1 MDAQKKMNRREFL
14 AAVSAAGSL
23 AAMPAAASAV
33 ACRPRRVQWRNWS
46 GAQHCLPD
54 ARIAPA
60 SEDELAA
67 RIRAAKM
74 LRPVG
79 SGHSFSG
86 LVPTDGTLVSL
97 GRLQGMYDAD
107 PAKQLAEF
115 GAGTLLSR
123 TGEPLKAQ
131 GMALENMPDIDYQ
144 SLGGALATSTHGTG
158 ITRGS
163 MSTQVV
169 GLRLI
174 AANGDVIDCDANNR
188 ADIFDAARVSLG
200 ALGVISRYTMQCR
213 SAFRLHERSWIAK
226 TEELLE
232 DIDNLVAGNQHWEM
246 QVVTHSDY
254 AMAVALNETEQP
266 ATGSGEEE
274 DEGGNAYVTLLQMMY
289 KYGRNHPNVR
299 RKFMNL
305 VASQITFDERVADS
319 FSIFANVRNVR
330 FNEMEY
336 QVPADAGPDCLREI
350 LAAIKKYNL
359 PTWFPIEYRYVKGDD
374 ITLSQFHGRDS
385 ASISIHQYYELDY
398 HEYFAAIEPIFWKY
412 EGRPHW
418 GKVHSLNARQLG
430 ALYPRWNEF
439 LAVREALD
447 PQGKFLNG
455 HLRSVLGV

>member
-1 MDAQKKMNRREFL
+1 MSAEKKMNRREFL

-23 AAMPAAASAV
+23 AAVPGLSSAA
-33 ACRPRRVQWRNWS
+33 ACRPRAVQWRNWS
-46 GAQHCLPD
+46 GAQQCMPE

-60 SEDELAA
+60 SEEELAA
-67 RIRAAKM
+67 RIQSARM

-97 GRLQGMYDAD
+97 GRLQGMYGVDATR
-107 PAKQLAEF
+107 QQAEF

-123 TGEPLKAQ
+123 TGEPLKAE
-131 GMALENMPDIDYQ
+131 GLALENMPDIDYQ

-158 ITRGS
+158 ISFGS
-163 MSTQVV
+163 MSTQVA
-169 GLRLI
+169 GLRLVS
-174 AANGDVIDCDANNR
+174 ASGDIIDCDADHR

-200 ALGVISRYTMQCR
+200 ALGVISRYRMNCR
-213 SAFRLHERSWIAK
+213 PAFRIHERSWVAK

-232 DIDNLVAGNQHWEM
+232 NIDQLVAENQHWEM
-246 QVVTHSDY
+246 QVITHSDY
-254 AMAVALNETEQP
+254 AMAVALNETDAP

-274 DEGGNAYVTLLQMMY
+274 DEGGNAYVILLQMMY
-289 KYGRNHPNVR
+289 KYGRNHPKVR
-299 RKFMNL
+299 RKLMNL
-305 VASQITFDERVADS
+305 IASQVSFEERVADS
-319 FSIFANVRNVR
+319 YSIFANVRNVR

-336 QVPADAGPDCLREI
+336 QVPAEAGPDCLREI
-350 LAAIKKYNL
+350 LAAIKKNNL

-398 HEYFAAIEPIFWKY
+398 HAYFSAVEPIFWKY

-418 GKVHSLNARQLG
+418 GKLHSLNARRLQ
-430 ALYPRWNEF
+430 ALYPKWDEF
-439 LAVREALD
+439 LAVREELD

-455 HLRSVLGV
+455 HLRSVFGL